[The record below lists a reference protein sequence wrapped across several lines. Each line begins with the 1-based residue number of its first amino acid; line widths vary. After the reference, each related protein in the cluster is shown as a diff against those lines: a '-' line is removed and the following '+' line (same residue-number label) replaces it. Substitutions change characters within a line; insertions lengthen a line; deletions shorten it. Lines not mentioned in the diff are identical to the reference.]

1 MNVDIKK
8 YLKKLIAMGALSFVL
23 VTTGCSSKE
32 NNAEPENEVTTE
44 VENSNEQEN
53 TTNDNDVQ
61 ETENNSKDTNNEEAT
76 EDNAIVKYFEDKNE
90 EMDNLIY
97 TDNIKAA
104 DEFWSEYFI
113 DAVDIIF
120 YDKEYEG
127 SSFSELDPEA
137 QQKCIDE
144 LQEVE
149 NKMNKINPNWK
160 DDLGNIKDSTA
171 EAYSN
176 LLDSI
181 EELIGTDNYNKI
193 KDFKDSLKDSLSD
206 IGNSLKDSANNWY
219 QGYKS
224 KNK

>member
-1 MNVDIKK
+1 
-8 YLKKLIAMGALSFVL
+8 MGTFSFVL
-23 VTTGCSSKE
+23 VITGCSSKE
-32 NNAEPENEVTTE
+32 NNAEI
-44 VENSNEQEN
+44 EN
-53 TTNDNDVQ
+53 TVTK
-61 ETENNSKDTNNEEAT
+61 EIENNNESTNT
-76 EDNAIVKYFEDKNE
+76 EDNEIVKYFEEKQEEINNIAKDENGLLYKGGFEAANE
-90 EMDNLIY
+90 VWH
-97 TDNIKAA
+97 
-104 DEFWSEYFI
+104 EFFI

-127 SSFSELDPEA
+127 SSFSKLNPEA
-137 QQKCIDE
+137 QAKCLDIIKD
-144 LQEVE
+144 LE
-149 NKMNKINPNWK
+149 NTINEINPNWK
-160 DDLGNIKDSTA
+160 EDFGKIKDSTA

>member
-32 NNAEPENEVTTE
+32 NNAEPENEITTE
-44 VENSNEQEN
+44 VENNNEQEN

-61 ETENNSKDTNNEEAT
+61 ETENDNEDTNT
-76 EDNAIVKYFEDKNE
+76 EDNAIVKYFEDKSE
-90 EMDNLIY
+90 EMDSIIY
-97 TDNIKAA
+97 TDNIEAA

-127 SSFSELDPEA
+127 SSFSELNPEA

-144 LQEVE
+144 LKDAE

-160 DDLGNIKDSTA
+160 EDLGNIKDSTA

-176 LLDSI
+176 FLDII

-193 KDFKDSLKDSLSD
+193 KNSKDNFLD
-206 IGNSLKDSANNWY
+206 NLKDSANDLY

-224 KNK
+224 SHQK

>member
-1 MNVDIKK
+1 MNN
-8 YLKKLIAMGALSFVL
+8 LKIRKEITRIITTGLTVILLA
-23 VTTGCSSKE
+23 TGCSSKE
-32 NNAEPENEVTTE
+32 NNAEI
-44 VENSNEQEN
+44 EN
-53 TTNDNDVQ
+53 TVTK
-61 ETENNSKDTNNEEAT
+61 EIENNNESTNT
-76 EDNAIVKYFEDKNE
+76 EDNEIVKYFEEKQEEINNIAKDENGLLYKGGFEAANE
-90 EMDNLIY
+90 VWH
-97 TDNIKAA
+97 
-104 DEFWSEYFI
+104 EFFI

-127 SSFSELDPEA
+127 SSFSKLNPEA
-137 QQKCIDE
+137 QAKCLDIIKD
-144 LQEVE
+144 LE
-149 NKMNKINPNWK
+149 NTINEINPNWK
-160 DDLGNIKDSTA
+160 EDFGKIKDSTA

>member
-1 MNVDIKK
+1 MKNIKISK
-8 YLKKLIAMGALSFVL
+8 ILKKLMTISTLSFVL
-23 VTTGCSSKE
+23 ITTGCSSKE
-32 NNAEPENEVTTE
+32 NNAEI
-44 VENSNEQEN
+44 EN
-53 TTNDNDVQ
+53 TVTK
-61 ETENNSKDTNNEEAT
+61 EAENNNGTNTEDTT
-76 EDNAIVKYFEDKNE
+76 EDNEIVKYFEEKQEEINNMVKDENGLLYKGGFEAANE
-90 EMDNLIY
+90 VWHD
-97 TDNIKAA
+97 
-104 DEFWSEYFI
+104 FFI

-127 SSFSELDPEA
+127 SSFSKLNPEA
-137 QQKCIDE
+137 QAKCLDIIKD
-144 LQEVE
+144 LE
-149 NKMNKINPNWK
+149 NTINEINPNWK
-160 DDLGNIKDSTA
+160 EDFGKIKDSTA

-224 KNK
+224 RNK

>member
-1 MNVDIKK
+1 MKNINIKK
-8 YLKKLIAMGALSFVL
+8 SLKKLIAMGTFSFVL
-23 VTTGCSSKE
+23 VITGCSSKE
-32 NNAEPENEVTTE
+32 NNAEI
-44 VENSNEQEN
+44 EN
-53 TTNDNDVQ
+53 TVTK
-61 ETENNSKDTNNEEAT
+61 EIENNNESTNT
-76 EDNAIVKYFEDKNE
+76 EDNEIVKYFEEKQEEINNIAKDENGLLYKGGFEAANE
-90 EMDNLIY
+90 VWH
-97 TDNIKAA
+97 
-104 DEFWSEYFI
+104 EFFI

-127 SSFSELDPEA
+127 SSFSKLNPEA
-137 QQKCIDE
+137 QAKCLDIIKD
-144 LQEVE
+144 LE
-149 NKMNKINPNWK
+149 NTINEINPNWK
-160 DDLGNIKDSTA
+160 EDFGKIKDSTA

>member
-1 MNVDIKK
+1 MKNIDIKK
-8 YLKKLIAMGALSFVL
+8 ALKKLITMGTLSFVL

-32 NNAEPENEVTTE
+32 NNVE
-44 VENSNEQEN
+44 VENTVTKEIENNNKSTNTEN
-53 TTNDNDVQ
+53 TT
-61 ETENNSKDTNNEEAT
+61 
-76 EDNAIVKYFEDKNE
+76 EDNEIVKYFEEKQEEINNITKDENGLLYKGGFEAANE
-90 EMDNLIY
+90 VWHD
-97 TDNIKAA
+97 
-104 DEFWSEYFI
+104 FFI

-127 SSFSELDPEA
+127 SSFSELNPEA
-137 QQKCIDE
+137 QAKCLDIIKD
-144 LQEVE
+144 LE
-149 NKMNKINPNWK
+149 NTINEINPNWK
-160 DDLGNIKDSTA
+160 EDFGKIKNSTA

-224 KNK
+224 RNK

>member
-1 MNVDIKK
+1 
-8 YLKKLIAMGALSFVL
+8 
-23 VTTGCSSKE
+23 
-32 NNAEPENEVTTE
+32 
-44 VENSNEQEN
+44 
-53 TTNDNDVQ
+53 
-61 ETENNSKDTNNEEAT
+61 
-76 EDNAIVKYFEDKNE
+76 
-90 EMDNLIY
+90 MDNLIY
-97 TDNIKAA
+97 TDNIEAA

-127 SSFSELDPEA
+127 SSFSELNPEA

-144 LQEVE
+144 LKDAE

-160 DDLGNIKDSTA
+160 EDLGNIKDSTA

-176 LLDSI
+176 FLDII

-193 KDFKDSLKDSLSD
+193 KNSKDNFLD
-206 IGNSLKDSANNWY
+206 SLKDSANDLY

-224 KNK
+224 NHQK

>member
-1 MNVDIKK
+1 MIKIKNINIKK
-8 YLKKLIAMGALSFVL
+8 SLKKLIAMGTFSFVL
-23 VTTGCSSKE
+23 VITGCSSKE
-32 NNAEPENEVTTE
+32 NNAEI
-44 VENSNEQEN
+44 EN
-53 TTNDNDVQ
+53 TVTK
-61 ETENNSKDTNNEEAT
+61 EIENNNESTNT
-76 EDNAIVKYFEDKNE
+76 EDNEIVKYFEEKQEEINNIAKDENGLLYKGGFEAANE
-90 EMDNLIY
+90 VWH
-97 TDNIKAA
+97 
-104 DEFWSEYFI
+104 EFFI

-127 SSFSELDPEA
+127 SSFSKLNPEA
-137 QQKCIDE
+137 QAKCLDIIKD
-144 LQEVE
+144 LE
-149 NKMNKINPNWK
+149 NTINEINPNWK
-160 DDLGNIKDSTA
+160 EDFGKIKDSTA

>member
-8 YLKKLIAMGALSFVL
+8 YLKKLIAMGALSFAL

-44 VENSNEQEN
+44 VENNNKQEN

-61 ETENNSKDTNNEEAT
+61 ETENGNEDTNT
-76 EDNAIVKYFEDKNE
+76 EDNAIVKYFEDKQKEINSNIHTE
-90 EMDNLIY
+90 NGIIY
-97 TDNIKAA
+97 TDNIELTDAI
-104 DEFWSEYFI
+104 WSDFFI

-127 SSFSELDPEA
+127 SSFSELNPEA

-144 LQEVE
+144 LKDAE

-160 DDLGNIKDSTA
+160 EDLGNIKDSTA

-176 LLDSI
+176 FLDII
-181 EELIGTDNYNKI
+181 EELIGADNYNKI
-193 KDFKDSLKDSLSD
+193 KNSKDNFLD
-206 IGNSLKDSANNWY
+206 SLKDSANDLY

-224 KNK
+224 SHQK

>member
-1 MNVDIKK
+1 MNIDIKK
-8 YLKKLIAMGALSFVL
+8 NLKKLIAMGALSFVL
-23 VTTGCSSKE
+23 VTAGCSSKE
-32 NNAEPENEVTTE
+32 NNAEPENEVTTK
-44 VENSNEQEN
+44 VENNNEQEN

-61 ETENNSKDTNNEEAT
+61 ETENNNEDTNNEEAT

-97 TDNIKAA
+97 TDNIEAA
-104 DEFWSEYFI
+104 DEFWNEYFI

-127 SSFSELDPEA
+127 SSFSKLNPEA

-160 DDLGNIKDSTA
+160 EDLGNIKDSTA

-176 LLDSI
+176 LLDII

-193 KDFKDSLKDSLSD
+193 KNIKDNIKNNL
-206 IGNSLKDSANNWY
+206 IDSANDWY

-224 KNK
+224 NHQK

>member
-1 MNVDIKK
+1 MKNIKIKK
-8 YLKKLIAMGALSFVL
+8 SLKKLIAMGTFSFVL

-32 NNAEPENEVTTE
+32 NNAEI
-44 VENSNEQEN
+44 EN
-53 TTNDNDVQ
+53 TVTK
-61 ETENNSKDTNNEEAT
+61 EIENNNESTNT
-76 EDNAIVKYFEDKNE
+76 EDNEIVKYFEEKQEEINNIAKDENGLLYKGGFEAANE
-90 EMDNLIY
+90 VWH
-97 TDNIKAA
+97 
-104 DEFWSEYFI
+104 EFFI

-127 SSFSELDPEA
+127 SSFSKLNPEA
-137 QQKCIDE
+137 QAKCLDIIKD
-144 LQEVE
+144 LE
-149 NKMNKINPNWK
+149 NTINEINPNWK
-160 DDLGNIKDSTA
+160 EDFGKIKDSTA